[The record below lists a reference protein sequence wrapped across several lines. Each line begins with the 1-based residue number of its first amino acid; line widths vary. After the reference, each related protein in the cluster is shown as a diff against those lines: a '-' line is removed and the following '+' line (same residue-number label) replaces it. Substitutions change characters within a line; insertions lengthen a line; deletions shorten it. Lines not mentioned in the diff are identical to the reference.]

1 MVNKRNVA
9 RDKGTPKII
18 EPKVIEPEIIET
30 VQPPSEKDDSRREM
44 AQMREQLRKAQS
56 ELVRLD
62 KMATIGHLVASVAH
76 EINMPLGAIR
86 SSVQNIDEFLK
97 LSVFQLPDF
106 FQALDPHRQYDFL
119 ALLRHSGRP
128 NELADTRAKRKIRR
142 NLRRL
147 LENEGIADAE
157 TIADTL
163 ADIGLDDLIDSF
175 WPLLKSPECQVVIN
189 KVYQLAMV
197 QRSFQTIATATD
209 RAAKVASA
217 LISYARRNAHEK
229 KEAADI
235 IEGIETIL
243 ILYHNQLK
251 LGVEIIRKYG
261 DAPLI
266 YCYSDQLNQVWT
278 NLIHNA
284 LQAMANKGQLEIAV
298 STDKR
303 QENVIV
309 SITDNGPGISPDVF
323 PHIFDPFFT
332 TKPDGEGSGLGLD
345 IVKKIVAKHD
355 GTILAKSIPGKT
367 TFTVTLPNLDNVK
380 VEG

>member
-1 MVNKRNVA
+1 MANKHQVA
-9 RDKGTPKII
+9 RDKSAQKAI
-18 EPKVIEPEIIET
+18 EPKMIEK
-30 VQPPSEKDDSRREM
+30 VQPPSEKDDPRREI

-62 KMATIGHLVASVAH
+62 KMATIGYLVASVAH

-147 LENEGIADAE
+147 LENEGITDAE

-266 YCYSDQLNQVWT
+266 SCYPDQLNQVWT

-298 STDKR
+298 STDKH
-303 QENVIV
+303 QENLIV
-309 SITDNGPGISPDVF
+309 RITDNGPGISPDVL

-355 GTILAKSIPGKT
+355 GTIVAKSIPGRT
-367 TFTVTLPNLDNVK
+367 TFTVTLPNLDSAK
-380 VEG
+380 VEV

>member
-1 MVNKRNVA
+1 MVNKRKVA
-9 RDKGTPKII
+9 RDMGAPKII
-18 EPKVIEPEIIET
+18 EPKVVET
-30 VQPPSEKDDSRREM
+30 VQPPSQKDDPRQEM
-44 AQMREQLRKAQS
+44 AQMREQLRKAQLELIRS
-56 ELVRLD
+56 E

-106 FQALDPHRQYDFL
+106 FQALDPHRQHDFL
-119 ALLRHSGRP
+119 ALLRHSGQP
-128 NELADTRAKRKIRR
+128 NELADTREKRKIRR
-142 NLRRL
+142 KLRRL

-163 ADIGLDDLIDSF
+163 ADIGLGDLIDSF
-175 WPLLKSPECQVVIN
+175 WPLLKSAECQAVIN

-266 YCYSDQLNQVWT
+266 YCYPDQLNQVWT

-298 STDKR
+298 STDERK
-303 QENVIV
+303 ENVIV
-309 SITDNGPGISPDVF
+309 CITDNGPGISPDVF

-345 IVKKIVAKHD
+345 IVKKIITKHG
-355 GTILAKSIPGKT
+355 GTILVKSIPGRT
-367 TFTVTLPNLDNVK
+367 IFTVILPNLDNAK